1 MKYKRVTFL
10 EYHKEV
16 DIEANSIEEART
28 APATLQV
35 MSQHRLIREQIL
47 AEDENGKWDV
57 VKDIWFDEE

>member
-1 MKYKRVTFL
+1 MKYKRVSFF

-28 APATLQV
+28 APASV
-35 MSQHRLIREQIL
+35 YNASQHRLIREQIL